1 MDESKSLERN
11 LRVLEMDKV
20 LERLAAETGM
30 PDAADKARRLRPAS
44 RREDVEALLGQTA
57 DAYAYMARFGAP
69 SFGQAKNM
77 NNSLTRAEMGGVL
90 TMGELLDIGE
100 LLRVIRSL
108 VEWRERADAGNPS
121 NLDGFFEMLSPNK
134 YFEEKIFSCIRS
146 EEEMDD
152 HASPALAD
160 IRRKKRAAALS
171 VRDRLDKMIK
181 SPSYTKYLQDALV
194 TIRDGRFVVPV
205 KAEHKGEIPGLV
217 HDTSASGAT
226 LFIEPMPVVEANN
239 ELKVLE
245 SKEKEEIDRI
255 LAELSA
261 EAGGFAESVKDSYA
275 AAVELNLIFAKARL
289 AYNMRASVPALN
301 EKGEIFLKRA
311 RHPLLDPK
319 KVVPITLSL
328 GESYDTLV
336 ITGPNTGGKTVTL
349 KTIGLLT
356 LMTMC
361 GLMIPVD
368 DGSKIALFG
377 KVLADIGDEQSIEQS
392 LSTFSSH
399 MVNIISI
406 LGQAGK
412 GSLILLDELGAGTDP
427 VEGAALAMAI
437 LMRLR
442 EQGAMVAATTHYAE
456 LKSYALETEGVEN
469 ACCEFD
475 VATLQ
480 PTYRLLVGVPGR
492 SNAFA
497 ISQRLGL
504 DEGIVDTARQLI
516 SDENLRFEKVV
527 ESLDK
532 ARQAA
537 EAEQAEATRIRSEL
551 AESRKSA
558 SQRLEQ
564 LNRERDKI
572 LDAARKEARRLI
584 DSARA
589 DSNRLINEL
598 EDLRRQANKSR
609 DVGELARKA
618 KAAAKSGLNAI
629 EAKSDPVDK
638 RIGGGGYKLPRPLKA
653 GDQVLLADINKE
665 ATVLSPPDSSGQ
677 VLVLA
682 GIIKTRVPVEN
693 LRLRESSGPKKPT
706 GPRNVRTGG
715 AGRYGVESRAQRS
728 AAMELDLRGQSADEG
743 ILELDRFIDNA
754 LMAGMPSIVIIHGK
768 GTGVLREAVR
778 QHLRRHRNI
787 RSFRPG
793 VYGEGED
800 GVTIAELK

>member
-1 MDESKSLERN
+1 M
-11 LRVLEMDKV
+11 RVLEMDKV
-20 LERLAAETGM
+20 LAMLAEEAGM
-30 PDAADKARRLRPAS
+30 PDAAEKALRLHPCRY
-44 RREDVEALLGQTA
+44 REDVEVLLQQTA
-57 DAYAYMARFGAP
+57 DAHMFMARFGAP

-77 NNSLTRAEMGGVL
+77 NNALTRAEMGGVL
-90 TMGELLDIGE
+90 TMGELLEIGE

-108 VEWRERADAGNPS
+108 AEWRERSDAENPS
-121 NLDGFFEMLSPNK
+121 ALDRYFSLLSPNK
-134 YFEEKIFSCIRS
+134 YFEDKIFNCIRS

-171 VRDRLDKMIK
+171 VRERLDRMIK
-181 SPSYTKYLQDALV
+181 SASYQKYLQDALV

-205 KAEHKGEIPGLV
+205 KAEHRSEVPGLV
-217 HDTSASGAT
+217 HDTSSSGAT

-245 SKEKEEIDRI
+245 AKEQEEIDRI

-261 EAGGFAESVKDSYA
+261 EAGTFSESVKDSYG

-289 AYNMRASVPALN
+289 AYQMRASVPSLN
-301 EKGEIFLKRA
+301 EEGHIYLKKA
-311 RHPLLDPK
+311 RHPLLDGK
-319 KVVPITLSL
+319 KVVPITVSL
-328 GESYDTLV
+328 GEEYDTLV

-349 KTIGLLT
+349 KTLGLLT

-368 DGSKIALFG
+368 DGSKISLFDR
-377 KVLADIGDEQSIEQS
+377 VLADIGDEQSIEQS

-399 MVNIISI
+399 MKNIISI
-406 LGQAGK
+406 MEQADQN
-412 GSLILLDELGAGTDP
+412 SLVLLDELGAGTDP

-442 EQGAMVAATTHYAE
+442 EQGATVAATTHYAE
-456 LKSYALETEGVEN
+456 LKAYALDTAGVEN

-475 VATLQ
+475 VATLR
-480 PTYRLLVGVPGR
+480 PTYRLLIGVPGR

-504 DEGIVDTARQLI
+504 EQGVVNTARRLI
-516 SDENLRFEKVV
+516 SDENLRFESVV

-537 EAEQAEATRIRSEL
+537 EAERAEAMRIRAEL
-551 AESRKSA
+551 AA
-558 SQRLEQ
+558 SKKDAGQRLDE

-572 LDAARKEARRLI
+572 MNAARQEARRII
-584 DSARA
+584 DGARA
-589 DSNRLINEL
+589 ESNRLINEL
-598 EDLRRQANKSR
+598 DEMRKEAKKSA
-609 DVGELARKA
+609 DVGALARKA
-618 KAAAKSGLNAI
+618 KAAAKSGLNAM
-629 EAKSDPVDK
+629 ENKADPVDK
-638 RIGGGGYKLPRPLKA
+638 RISSGYKLPRPLKA
-653 GDQVLLADINKE
+653 GDQVLIADINKE
-665 ATVLSPPDSSGQ
+665 ATVITPPDASGQ
-677 VLVLA
+677 TLVLA
-682 GIIKTRVPVEN
+682 GIIKTRIPVEN
-693 LRLRESSGPKKPT
+693 LRLRESSGQKNT
-706 GPRNVRTGG
+706 SAPRRVRGG
-715 AGRYGVESRAQRS
+715 GSVNRYGIESRAQR
-728 AAMELDLRGQSADEG
+728 AAGPELDLRGQNAEEG
-743 ILELDRFIDNA
+743 IMELDRFIDNA
-754 LMAGMPSIVIIHGK
+754 VLSGIPSVTIIHGK

-778 QHLRRHRNI
+778 QHLRRHKSI
-787 RSFRPG
+787 RTFRSG

>member
-1 MDESKSLERN
+1 MEQNKTMERGM
-11 LRVLEMDKV
+11 RVLEMDKV
-20 LERLAAETGM
+20 LARLAEEASM
-30 PDAADKARRLRPAS
+30 ADASEKARCLTPSS
-44 RREDVEALLGQTA
+44 RRETVEELLRQTS
-57 DAYAYMARFGAP
+57 DAFMFMARFGAP

-77 NNSLTRAEMGGVL
+77 SNALTRAEMGGVL
-90 TMGELLDIGE
+90 TMGELLDVGE

-108 VEWRERADAGNPS
+108 KEWRERSDAENPS
-121 NLDGFFEMLSPNK
+121 ALDVFFEVLSPNK
-134 YFEEKIFSCIRS
+134 YFEEKIFACIRS

-181 SPSYTKYLQDALV
+181 SPSYTKFLQDALV

-205 KAEHKGEIPGLV
+205 KSEHKADVPGLV

-245 SKEKEEIDRI
+245 AKEKDEIDRI

-261 EAGGFAESVKDSYA
+261 EAGAFSETVKDGYQ

-289 AYNMRASVPALN
+289 AYNMRASVPSLG
-301 EKGEIFLKRA
+301 EDGEIYLKRA

-328 GESYDTLV
+328 GQAYDTLV

-349 KTIGLLT
+349 KTLGLLT

-368 DGSKIALFG
+368 DGSKIALFSR
-377 KVLADIGDEQSIEQS
+377 VLADIGDEQSIEQS

-399 MVNIISI
+399 MTNIISI
-406 LGQAGK
+406 LEQADRE
-412 GSLILLDELGAGTDP
+412 SLVLLDELGAGTDP
-427 VEGAALAMAI
+427 IEGAALATSI

-442 EQGAMVAATTHYAE
+442 EQGAKIAATTHYAE
-456 LKSYALETEGVEN
+456 LKSYALDTDGVEN

-475 VATLQ
+475 VATLR
-480 PTYRLLVGVPGR
+480 PTYRLLIGVPGR

-504 DEGIVDTARQLI
+504 PQSVVDTAGRLI

-527 ESLDK
+527 ESLDT

-537 EAEQAEATRIRSEL
+537 ETERAEAMRIRAEL
-551 AESRKSA
+551 AETEKSA
-558 SQRLEQ
+558 GQRLEE
-564 LNRERDKI
+564 LNREKDKI
-572 LDAARKEARRLI
+572 MDKARQDARRII

-589 DSNRLINEL
+589 ESNRLINEL
-598 EDLRRQANKSR
+598 EDLRKQASKG
-609 DVGELARKA
+609 DAAALARKA
-618 KAAAKSGLNAI
+618 KSAAKTGLSAMER
-629 EAKSDPVDK
+629 EADPVDK
-638 RIGGGGYKLPRPLKA
+638 RVQTGYVLPRPLKA
-653 GDQVLLADINKE
+653 GDQVLIADLNKE
-665 ATVLSPPDSSGQ
+665 ATVLAPPDPAGQ
-677 VLVLA
+677 TLVLA

-693 LRLRESSGPKKPT
+693 LRLRESSGPKKTPGT
-706 GPRNVRTGG
+706 QNVRGG
-715 AGRYGVESRAQRS
+715 GGGRYGMQSRMER
-728 AAMELDLRGQSADEG
+728 AAGPELDMRGQNADEG
-743 ILELDRFIDNA
+743 IMELDQFIDSA
-754 LMAGMPSIVIIHGK
+754 VLSGIGSITIIHGK
-768 GTGVLREAVR
+768 GTGVLRDAVR
-778 QHLRRHRNI
+778 QHLRRHKSI
-787 RSFRPG
+787 KTFRPG

>member
-1 MDESKSLERN
+1 MEDIRILERN
-11 LRVLEMDKV
+11 MRVLEMDKV
-20 LERLAAETGM
+20 LEKLAEEASMSDAAE
-30 PDAADKARRLRPAS
+30 KARHLQPVA
-44 RREDVEALLGQTA
+44 RRERVENLLRQTE
-57 DAYAYMARFGAP
+57 DAHRFMARFGAP

-90 TMGELLDIGE
+90 TMGELLDVGE

-108 VEWRERADAGNPS
+108 SEWRERSDAETPS
-121 NLDGFFEMLSPNK
+121 ALDEFFEILSPNK
-134 YFEEKIFSCIRS
+134 YFEERIFAYIRS

-152 HASPALAD
+152 HASQALCD

-205 KAEHKGEIPGLV
+205 KSEHRAEIPGLV

-245 SKEKEEIDRI
+245 AKEKDEIDRI

-261 EAGGFAESVKDSYA
+261 EAGGFAESVRDSYG

-289 AYNMRASVPALN
+289 AYNMRASAPSLN
-301 EKGEIFLKRA
+301 EEGEIYLKRA

-328 GESYDTLV
+328 GEEYDTLV

-368 DGSKIALFG
+368 DGSKIALFSR
-377 KVLADIGDEQSIEQS
+377 VLADIGDEQSIEQS

-399 MVNIISI
+399 MTNIISI
-406 LGQAGK
+406 LERADRD
-412 GSLILLDELGAGTDP
+412 SLILLDELGAGTDP
-427 VEGAALAMAI
+427 VEGAALAMSI

-442 EQGAMVAATTHYAE
+442 EQGSTVAATTHYAE
-456 LKSYALETEGVEN
+456 LKSYALDTHGVEN

-475 VATLQ
+475 VATLR

-504 DEGIVDTARQLI
+504 DGAIVETARRLI
-516 SDENLRFEKVV
+516 SDENLRFEQVV

-537 EAEQAEATRIRSEL
+537 ETERAEASRIRAEL
-551 AESRKSA
+551 AA
-558 SQRLEQ
+558 SKRDAGQRLDQ

-572 LDAARKEARRLI
+572 MDAARQEARRII
-584 DSARA
+584 DGARA
-589 DSNRLINEL
+589 ESNRLINEL
-598 EDLRRQANKSR
+598 EDLRKQARAQNA
-609 DVGELARKA
+609 GELARKA
-618 KAAAKSGLNAI
+618 KGLAKSGLNAM
-629 EAKSDPVDK
+629 ADRADPVDK
-638 RIGGGGYKLPRPLKA
+638 RIGGGYVLPRPLKA
-653 GDQVLLADINKE
+653 GDQVLIADINKE
-665 ATVLSPPDSSGQ
+665 ATVLTPPDSTGQ
-677 VLVLA
+677 ALVLA

-693 LRLRESSGPKKPT
+693 LRLRESSGQKKQNA
-706 GPRNVRTGG
+706 PRNVRGGG
-715 AGRYGVESRAQRS
+715 ANRYGVESRASR
-728 AAMELDLRGQSADEG
+728 AAGPELDLRGQNADEG
-743 ILELDRFIDNA
+743 IMELDQFIDNA
-754 LMAGMPSIVIIHGK
+754 VLAGIPSVTIIHGK

-778 QHLRRHRNI
+778 QYLRRHRSI
-787 RSFRPG
+787 KTFRPG